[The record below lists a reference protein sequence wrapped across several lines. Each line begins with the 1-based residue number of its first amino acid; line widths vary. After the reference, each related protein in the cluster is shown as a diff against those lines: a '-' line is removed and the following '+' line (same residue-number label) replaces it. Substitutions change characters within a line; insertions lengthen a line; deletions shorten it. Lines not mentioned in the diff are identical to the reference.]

1 MHKLKFIIPCTVSLI
16 FSWLL
21 SCSKISDTLTAL
33 FISDEQEVE
42 LGIQYKQQIEADV
55 KNYPLYTKKSNYSSD
70 LVNYINRIGQKLVQ
84 NQKDRTTIDFTFTII
99 DNDSVI
105 NAFAIPGGFVYVYTG
120 LLLKTSSEDEIAG
133 VIAHEIAHITHRH
146 GAKKLKDQY
155 GIDMLLDV
163 LIGDSNAV
171 RSVLD
176 ISSGLVF
183 LKYSRDN
190 EFEADS
196 SAIEYLSTAGYNP
209 SGMKTFLDVLVSM
222 GSGSSKL
229 ATLLSTHPASE
240 ERVKKAV
247 GIIDKKSLDIKNRPL
262 TSKKYNP

>member
-1 MHKLKFIIPCTVSLI
+1 MHKIMFIMPCTLSLI
-16 FSWLL
+16 ISCLL
-21 SCSKISDTLTAL
+21 SCSKVSETLTAL

-42 LGIQYKQQIEADV
+42 LGTQYRQQIETDAQ
-55 KNYPLYTKKSNYSSD
+55 NYPMYTKKSNYSPD
-70 LVNYINRIGQKLVQ
+70 LVNYINGIGQKLVRSQ
-84 NQKDRTTIDFTFTII
+84 NDRTNIDFTFTII

-120 LLLKTSSEDEIAG
+120 LLLKTNSEDEIAG

-196 SAIEYLSTAGYNP
+196 SAIEYITAAGYNP

-229 ATLLSTHPASE
+229 STLLSTHPASE
-240 ERVKKAV
+240 DRVKKAV
-247 GIIDKKSLDIKNRPL
+247 GIIDKKPVEIRSRTL